1 MNKVSILFL
10 LFLGSLNGEVL
21 TLHNAQQLM
30 FENNKNLK
38 ATELEITKM
47 QYALKETRSSLFPTV
62 DLSGG
67 ITYLSEKGEVTIENP
82 KLGKQTIET
91 GRNDRIET
99 GIDCS
104 YPLFTGFSRTN
115 AIKGVQAAITQ
126 REAALRS
133 ARNNASFTLARL
145 YCQMDFK
152 VKNLETTRK
161 HISTL
166 EKYLQQVKELREG
179 GLSTKTKELEVQS
192 KLFNSQVVLAGTLQ
206 TIDSLRRE
214 IINLTGSHDSLCM
227 PEENIIYF
235 DKISIPTE
243 IDTLRAELR
252 SIDATKKQLDASQ
265 SVISSKKYPVIAA
278 NTGYRF
284 GRPGLNGNSDDFM
297 GYFIA
302 GLQVKFNLFDGFKN
316 TNQIHQIVVSKEI
329 LEKNKEESVDSWKN
343 ALSISQ
349 QQILFLDKKVE
360 AAQQSI
366 MAAQAL
372 VQSSK
377 EQFDAG
383 QLTQIEYLD
392 AMDNDA
398 IAQLLLEQALFER
411 RLTILTGLFI
421 SGTDLKF

>member
-1 MNKVSILFL
+1 
-10 LFLGSLNGEVL
+10 
-21 TLHNAQQLM
+21 
-30 FENNKNLK
+30 
-38 ATELEITKM
+38 
-47 QYALKETRSSLFPTV
+47 
-62 DLSGG
+62 
-67 ITYLSEKGEVTIENP
+67 
-82 KLGKQTIET
+82 
-91 GRNDRIET
+91 
-99 GIDCS
+99 
-104 YPLFTGFSRTN
+104 
-115 AIKGVQAAITQ
+115 
-126 REAALRS
+126 
-133 ARNNASFTLARL
+133 
-145 YCQMDFK
+145 
-152 VKNLETTRK
+152 
-161 HISTL
+161 
-166 EKYLQQVKELREG
+166 
-179 GLSTKTKELEVQS
+179 
-192 KLFNSQVVLAGTLQ
+192 
-206 TIDSLRRE
+206 
-214 IINLTGSHDSLCM
+214 
-227 PEENIIYF
+227 
-235 DKISIPTE
+235 
-243 IDTLRAELR
+243 
-252 SIDATKKQLDASQ
+252 
-265 SVISSKKYPVIAA
+265 
-278 NTGYRF
+278 
-284 GRPGLNGNSDDFM
+284 M

>member
-1 MNKVSILFL
+1 MNKVSIFFL

-38 ATELEITKM
+38 AAELEVTKM
-47 QYALKETRSSLFPTV
+47 QYALKETRSSLYPTV

-67 ITYLSEKGEVTIENP
+67 ITYLSENGEVTIENP
-82 KLGKQTIET
+82 VLGKQTIET

-104 YPLFTGFSRTN
+104 YPLFTGFSRPN
-115 AIKGVQAAITQ
+115 AIKAAEASIYQ

-133 ARNNASFTLARL
+133 ARNNASFALARL

-152 VKNLETTRK
+152 VKNLVTTRK

-179 GLSTKTKELEVQS
+179 GLSTRTKELEVKS
-192 KLFNSQVVLAGTLQ
+192 KLLNSQVVLAGTLQ

-214 IINLTGSHDSLCM
+214 IINLIGSGDSLYM
-227 PEENIIYF
+227 PEENINYF
-235 DKISIPTE
+235 DTISIPVA
-243 IDTLRAELR
+243 IDTLRAELQ
-252 SIDATKKQLDASQ
+252 SIEASKKQLDASQ
-265 SVISSKKYPVIAA
+265 NVFSSKKYPIIAA
-278 NTGYRF
+278 NAGYRF

-302 GLQVKFNLFDGFKN
+302 GLQVKFNLFDGFKSA
-316 TNQIHQIVVSKEI
+316 NQIHQVVVNKEI
-329 LEKNKEESVDSWKN
+329 LQKNKEESIDSWEN
-343 ALSISQ
+343 ALSISH
-349 QQILFLDKKVE
+349 QQILFLDRKVE

-366 MAAQAL
+366 EAAQAL